1 MLTPRSGNQGSKHLT
16 RGAAA
21 AAPAALAAVIAL
33 GALGGC
39 SSMSSLNPF
48 GPGAP
53 KPTEVRGSIQASAQ
67 LNPSVT
73 KRPSPLLV
81 RVYELKS
88 ANAFNSADFISL
100 YQKDQAEL
108 GTEMVA
114 REEMTLQPGESR
126 PINKKTLSP
135 ETRFIAVF
143 GAYRD
148 LEHARWRAVVPVIA
162 GKKQEVLIQADE
174 LSVSASV
181 KQP

>member
-1 MLTPRSGNQGSKHLT
+1 MLTPRSGHQGII
-16 RGAAA
+16 RAAF
-21 AAPAALAAVIAL
+21 AL
-33 GALGGC
+33 GALGLFGGLLAGC
-39 SSMSSLNPF
+39 SSMDKLNPF
-48 GPGAP
+48 SSSV
-53 KPTEVRGSIQASAQ
+53 KPTEVRGTITASAQ
-67 LNPSVT
+67 LNPSVN

-88 ANAFNSADFISL
+88 ANAFNSADFVSL

-108 GTEMVA
+108 GTELVA

-126 PINKKTLSP
+126 TIAKKTLSP

-148 LEHARWRAVVPVIA
+148 LEHARWRAVTPVA
-162 GKKQEVLIQADE
+162 VGKKQEIVIQADE

>member
-1 MLTPRSGNQGSKHLT
+1 MLTPRSGHHGYMRAAR
-16 RGAAA
+16 RGVTGT
-21 AAPAALAAVIAL
+21 LLAL
-33 GALGGC
+33 GALGLLGGC
-39 SSMSSLNPF
+39 SSIDKLNPF
-48 GPGAP
+48 SSSP

-67 LNPSVT
+67 LNPSVN

-88 ANAFNSADFISL
+88 ANAFNAADFISL

-108 GTEMVA
+108 GAEMVA

-126 PINKKTLSP
+126 PIAKKTLSP

>member
-1 MLTPRSGNQGSKHLT
+1 MLTPRSGNQGLRHST
-16 RGAAA
+16 RRA
-21 AAPAALAAVIAL
+21 AALALLAV
-33 GALGGC
+33 GALAGC
-39 SSMSSLNPF
+39 STMSSLNPF
-48 GPGAP
+48 GPGSP
-53 KPTEVRGSIQASAQ
+53 KPTELTRGTIQASAQ

-108 GTEMVA
+108 GAEMVA
-114 REEMTLQPGESR
+114 REEMTLQPGETR
-126 PINKKTLSP
+126 PIAKKTLSP

-148 LEHARWRAVVPVIA
+148 LEHARWRAVVPVVV